1 MPDELLKTKLFI
13 PSPRSDF
20 VPRPRLI
27 QRLTAGLQGKLT
39 LLSAPAGFGKT
50 TLLSEGIST
59 LNQPVAW
66 VSLDKE
72 DNDPIRFWSYFITA
86 LQTIHAGIGQN
97 ALSSLQTS
105 QIPHIESILTSLINE
120 TAEMQ
125 EDINIVLD
133 DYHMIEAESVQSSM
147 IFLLD
152 HMPSQLH
159 LVIATRIDPPFAL
172 ALLRGRGQI
181 NELRTSDL
189 RFTFEETT
197 AFFNETM
204 NLGLSE
210 ENVTTLEDRTEGWIA
225 SLQMAAISMQGL
237 NDVSEFVNA
246 FSGTHYYIM
255 DYLAEEVLDRQE
267 EKIQSFLLKTSILDR
282 LNGPLCNAVIG
293 QDNSQEILDRLEAI
307 NLFLVSLDDEGKWFR
322 YHHLFA
328 DLLRKKLNETYPDSV
343 PTELHLRASKWFE
356 DEALMN
362 EAINHALK
370 ANDFERAAN
379 LIETIAMPVL
389 EKSKLSTFQGWLD
402 RLPYE
407 LIIAHPWLCF
417 GCAIINLSAGK
428 LDAGISFLQM
438 LESTLSDAEEACSAE
453 TIPDH
458 DLIRSLV
465 MSIRAIMPSGKGDTK
480 RTIELCQEAFEYLP
494 ENDLIVHC
502 MLAFHLGI
510 AHAIR
515 GELTS
520 ASYYLAEAN
529 TYGQRAG
536 NFYIALI
543 AMGCMAEI
551 QAKHGHLHRA
561 AQTNHQALELGIE
574 KGGGGSL
581 PATSLARVNL
591 ARIHYRWNDLD
602 TAIYYATNGVELAEQ
617 AGESITLLMSCL
629 TLARVYWARGQMEAM
644 NKTLDRARQIISSS
658 NNAMV
663 TIIADAWVARLSLAQ
678 GDSTVAERWVA
689 NLHIN
694 LNLHEIPDFWS
705 ELPYLTFVRL
715 MIAKG
720 ELEEVPEALE
730 RLSQRSMSEGQMET
744 VIEVLMLQSI
754 ALHAL
759 RKEDQALSVLKKA
772 LSLAEPEEY
781 VRLFIDEGDPM
792 KHLLQIAAAHGIA
805 PKYVSQLLSAME
817 SDVVRKTLVPS
828 GLSPVHD
835 LLEPLTERELE
846 VLRFVAGAMSN
857 YEIAK
862 MLVIEE
868 NTVKSHM
875 NHIFG
880 KLQAKN
886 RLQAVEKARA
896 LGLL

>member
-1 MPDELLKTKLFI
+1 
-13 PSPRSDF
+13 
-20 VPRPRLI
+20 
-27 QRLTAGLQGKLT
+27 
-39 LLSAPAGFGKT
+39 
-50 TLLSEGIST
+50 
-59 LNQPVAW
+59 
-66 VSLDKE
+66 
-72 DNDPIRFWSYFITA
+72 
-86 LQTIHAGIGQN
+86 
-97 ALSSLQTS
+97 
-105 QIPHIESILTSLINE
+105 
-120 TAEMQ
+120 
-125 EDINIVLD
+125 
-133 DYHMIEAESVQSSM
+133 
-147 IFLLD
+147 
-152 HMPSQLH
+152 
-159 LVIATRIDPPFAL
+159 
-172 ALLRGRGQI
+172 
-181 NELRTSDL
+181 
-189 RFTFEETT
+189 
-197 AFFNETM
+197 
-204 NLGLSE
+204 
-210 ENVTTLEDRTEGWIA
+210 
-225 SLQMAAISMQGL
+225 
-237 NDVSEFVNA
+237 
-246 FSGTHYYIM
+246 
-255 DYLAEEVLDRQE
+255 
-267 EKIQSFLLKTSILDR
+267 
-282 LNGPLCNAVIG
+282 
-293 QDNSQEILDRLEAI
+293 
-307 NLFLVSLDDEGKWFR
+307 
-322 YHHLFA
+322 
-328 DLLRKKLNETYPDSV
+328 
-343 PTELHLRASKWFE
+343 
-356 DEALMN
+356 
-362 EAINHALK
+362 
-370 ANDFERAAN
+370 
-379 LIETIAMPVL
+379 
-389 EKSKLSTFQGWLD
+389 
-402 RLPYE
+402 
-407 LIIAHPWLCF
+407 
-417 GCAIINLSAGK
+417 
-428 LDAGISFLQM
+428 
-438 LESTLSDAEEACSAE
+438 
-453 TIPDH
+453 
-458 DLIRSLV
+458 
-465 MSIRAIMPSGKGDTK
+465 
-480 RTIELCQEAFEYLP
+480 CQEAFEYLP

-644 NKTLDRARQIISSS
+644 NKTLDRARQITSSS

-715 MIAKG
+715 MIVKG

-744 VIEVLMLQSI
+744 VIEVLTLQSI

-759 RKEDQALSVLKKA
+759 RKEGQALSVLKKA

-792 KHLLQIAAAHGIA
+792 KHLLQIAADRGIA

-835 LLEPLTERELE
+835 LPEPLTERELE